1 MYIQPY
7 MKVAIMANTR
17 TKLFKTNKT
26 QAVRLPRAVAFEDS
40 VTEVEIVAVGNTRI
54 ITPAGSSW
62 DDWFDGPGV
71 SDDFIPH
78 REQPEDQEREDF

>member
-1 MYIQPY
+1 
-7 MKVAIMANTR
+7 MKEVTLANTR

-26 QAVRLPRAVAFEDS
+26 QAVRLPRAVAFDDS

-54 ITPAGSSW
+54 ITPAGTSW

-71 SDDFIPH
+71 SADFMPR
-78 REQPEDQEREDF
+78 REQPKDQEREDF